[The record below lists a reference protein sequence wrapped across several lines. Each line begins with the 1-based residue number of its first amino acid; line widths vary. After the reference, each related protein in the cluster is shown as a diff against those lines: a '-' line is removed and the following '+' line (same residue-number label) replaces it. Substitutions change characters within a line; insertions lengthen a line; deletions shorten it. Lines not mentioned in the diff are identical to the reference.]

1 MPARYLLMDD
11 GASTFSKSPNGAL
24 SLSGGDQPCS
34 QRGSLW
40 ESSHLRGD
48 QPCSQRGSLWESGHV
63 GKRLALQSEGVTHYE
78 HLSRG
83 QSETGYPLGPDYQG
97 GWSQRDDEGACLK
110 VGGEENGV

>member
-24 SLSGGDQPCS
+24 SLSG
-34 QRGSLW
+34 
-40 ESSHLRGD
+40 GD